1 MRLRIRV
8 LLHAL
13 RKPFHAPP
21 LKEGSGARLWF
32 SPDAAEL
39 APGLALPGRSDTSR
53 ERNFSMRAI
62 MLALAA
68 TFIFSGTMA
77 GITTVRAQDS
87 TTVIKHDDG
96 EKTVIKKYN
105 DDDADK
111 KVIIKKHDD

>member
-1 MRLRIRV
+1 MQSRQIIGGSHLVISFG
-8 LLHAL
+8 
-13 RKPFHAPP
+13 KQIFH
-21 LKEGSGARLWF
+21 GARLWF

-39 APGLALPGRSDTSR
+39 PPGLRITGKVRYFHR
-53 ERNFSMRAI
+53 EELSLRAI

-96 EKTVIKKYN
+96 DKTVIKKYN

>member
-1 MRLRIRV
+1 MKFPEPRGRGGIREN
-8 LLHAL
+8 AT
-13 RKPFHAPP
+13 PY
-21 LKEGSGARLWF
+21 
-32 SPDAAEL
+32 
-39 APGLALPGRSDTSR
+39 R
-53 ERNFSMRAI
+53 EREPSMRSI

-96 EKTVIKKYN
+96 DKTVIKKYN

>member
-1 MRLRIRV
+1 VQRHIDWRVKPGNDERECRGTAAGSPHYREGPIR
-8 LLHAL
+8 
-13 RKPFHAPP
+13 P
-21 LKEGSGARLWF
+21 
-32 SPDAAEL
+32 
-39 APGLALPGRSDTSR
+39 

-96 EKTVIKKYN
+96 DKTVIKKYN